1 MNRHVRLAKR
11 MLKNGAEAL
20 RKCRSIVI
28 GIEGKRKP
36 RVRMSINEQQT
47 MRMKKIVLM
56 AFAIL
61 MAVSGCK
68 AGEQSES
75 PVRTAAGSIVK
86 ENRAVGE
93 FNGITLIGS
102 YKVICSQGDSHSVV
116 VEARKEVAEKLK
128 TEVKDGMLTISRE
141 KIAGVQV
148 VTNGKE
154 DNRATVYVTLPQ
166 LQKLSLVGSGDIIVK
181 DKITSN
187 DKLQVSLSGSGDI
200 VMGDVEVKSA
210 SFMLAGRGDVKAHN
224 VLATQV
230 ELSLAGSGDVE
241 VNGVEA
247 EQAKFNLAG
256 SGDVV
261 VSEVKALNVAVNA
274 AGSGD
279 MTVGKV
285 TCTLLNVNHASSSNV
300 TISNMKSVTTNVNK
314 VGSGDLKIA
323 GTTSNYN
330 EVKHGSGSIKKNDL
344 IYSKSGQKVQNGGL
358 NVSREDTPTS
368 PNGIEAEP

>member
-1 MNRHVRLAKR
+1 
-11 MLKNGAEAL
+11 
-20 RKCRSIVI
+20 
-28 GIEGKRKP
+28 
-36 RVRMSINEQQT
+36 

-61 MAVSGCK
+61 VAVSGCK
-68 AGEQSES
+68 AGEQSER
-75 PVRTAAGSIVK
+75 PATTADKVMK
-86 ENRAVGE
+86 ESRAVGK

-102 YKVICSQGDSHSVV
+102 YKVVCSQGDSHSVV
-116 VEARKEVAEKLK
+116 VEARKEVAERLK
-128 TEVKDGMLTISRE
+128 TEVKDGVLTISRE

-148 VTNGKE
+148 VANDKE
-154 DNRATVYVTLPQ
+154 DNQATVYVTLPQ
-166 LQKLSLVGSGDIIVK
+166 LQKLSLVGSGDIVVK

-200 VMGDVEVKSA
+200 VMGDVEVKAA
-210 SFMLAGRGDVKAHN
+210 SFSLAGSGDVKAHN

-261 VSEVKALNVAVNA
+261 VNEVKALNAAVNA

-344 IYSKSGQKVQNGGL
+344 IYSKSRQKTQNGQQNAGGG
-358 NVSREDTPTS
+358 DTSTS